1 MLEYEEDDEEEDE
14 TDETD
19 ESIHKHHKHHIKYHN
34 LKKNKVRKHSK
45 KVSLG
50 EKTKVKKPDDLKK
63 KHSAEH
69 LRRLTISNTSILLLF
84 YVLNLYY

>member
-14 TDETD
+14 TDETV

-63 KHSAEH
+63 KNI
-69 LRRLTISNTSILLLF
+69 LPSIW
-84 YVLNLYY
+84 VA